1 MAKQSSIQ
9 KNINREKIVNR
20 FKSQRNSL
28 KKNDYEKRFKYGRK
42 I

>member
-28 KKNDYEKRFKYGRK
+28 KKMIMKKDLRSNPN
-42 I
+42 